1 MSKKPQRNAP
11 LFAILTNEDGLAAA
25 ANRHVELSIALN
37 AKKAEHDVR
46 LAELNSEFDKQIAA
60 EVSELNR
67 LEAAIQLFAESRPDL
82 FPKDAEDGPRSR
94 TYRNAV
100 VGFRTN
106 PPKVEKRVPK
116 DTFEAIVERLKML
129 AWGEK
134 YVKYAEPGLDKEA
147 LLKDRA
153 VLTDAQLAQVG
164 LKFAQ
169 GQTFFIDPVFE
180 TADAVRK
187 AA

>member
-1 MSKKPQRNAP
+1 MNRKTKKTTP
-11 LFAILTNEDGLAAA
+11 LFAILTNEEGLASA

-37 AKKAEHDVR
+37 RAKADHERR
-46 LAELNSEFDKQIAA
+46 LAELNTEFDKQIA
-60 EVSELNR
+60 EQVNEINS

-82 FPKDAEDGPRSR
+82 FPQSAEDGPRSR

-100 VGFRTN
+100 IGFRTN
-106 PPKVEKRVPK
+106 PPKVEKRVSK
-116 DTFEAIVERLKML
+116 DTIEAIVERLESL

-153 VLTDAQLAQVG
+153 VLTEGQLAQVG
-164 LKFAQ
+164 LKISQ

-180 TADAVRK
+180 SAESVRK